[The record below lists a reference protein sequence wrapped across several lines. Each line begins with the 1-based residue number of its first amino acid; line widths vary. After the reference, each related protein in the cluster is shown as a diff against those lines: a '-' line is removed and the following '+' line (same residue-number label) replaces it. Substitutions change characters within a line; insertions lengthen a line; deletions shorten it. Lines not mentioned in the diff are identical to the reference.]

1 MSASGDQRI
10 GIGVIGLG
18 MAGGVMVPVIA
29 GHPRLRLVA
38 AVDLNPTLRDRFAR
52 DHGLPVFDDVA
63 ALVAR
68 EDIEAVY
75 VATPHGLHARHALM
89 ALQHGKH
96 VVVEKPMGLTL
107 AECDTMIAA
116 ADAAK
121 ATLIVGHTH
130 GFDPSVARIRALVEE
145 GAVGEPVL
153 VNLFN
158 YTNFLYRP
166 RRPEE
171 LDPAQGGGVLWNQL
185 PHQIDV
191 VRTIVGRPVRSVRA
205 MTAALDPARR
215 VDGLVSVFAEFDG
228 GATAMLVY
236 SGYDRFDS
244 DEFSEWVGASGQA
257 KQPAHGAAAR
267 ALPGDAAEEVGARQ
281 TRWGYGGDAMRAQPA
296 AGLPHFG
303 QLIVSCVNADIRQSP
318 RGLIVYDRDGM
329 RELPVAAPAVRPGH
343 AAVFD
348 ELWQALRDDV
358 PAVHDGRFGRA
369 TVEACLAIAE
379 SARLGVEVGL
389 NAAMGVEITA

>member
-1 MSASGDQRI
+1 MSTGSDQRI

-29 GHPRLRLVA
+29 AHPRLRLVA
-38 AVDLNPTLRDRFAR
+38 AADLNPVLRERFAR
-52 DHGLPVFDDVA
+52 DHGVPAFDDVA

-68 EDIEAVY
+68 DDVEAVY
-75 VATPHGLHARHALM
+75 VATPHALHARHVLLAL
-89 ALQHGKH
+89 AHGKH

-107 AECDTMIAA
+107 AECDAMIAA

-121 ATLIVGHTH
+121 ATMIVGHTH
-130 GFDPSVARIRALVEE
+130 GFDPAIARIRDLVEE

-191 VRTIVGRPVRSVRA
+191 ARTVIGRPIRSVRA

-244 DEFSEWVGASGQA
+244 DEFSEWIGASGQA
-257 KQPAHGAAAR
+257 KQPAHGATAR
-267 ALPGDAAEEVGARQ
+267 ALPNDATDEVDARQ
-281 TRWGYGGDAMRAQPA
+281 TRWGYGGDSMRPVPA

-329 RELPVAAPAVRPGH
+329 REVPVAATAARPGH

-348 ELWQALRDDV
+348 ELWAALRGGA

-369 TVEACLAIAE
+369 TIEACLAIAE
-379 SARLGVEVGL
+379 SARLGAEVGL
-389 NAAMGVEITA
+389 NVAMGVEVTG